1 MSLVLYR
8 CENIIRGNMAK
19 NNKVVAGSRE
29 GSIIDTKTAFK
40 DGSKPDFL
48 DLDKDGDKTES
59 MKSAAA
65 SAKTV
70 KAKGGSR
77 TGVRGTGA
85 ATKGFRKAVLS

>member
-1 MSLVLYR
+1 M
-8 CENIIRGNMAK
+8 GK
-19 NNKVVAGSRE
+19 NNKVVKGSRE
-29 GSIIDTKTAFK
+29 GSIINTKTSFK

-70 KAKGGSR
+70 KAKSGSR

-85 ATKGFRKAVLS
+85 AKKGFRKARLS